1 MRAARRGLL
10 AMAIGLA
17 APSLAQ
23 AHHSFAMFDL
33 QKDFTVTG
41 VVESFEYAS
50 PHSWTR
56 VRVVEPNGASVLYS
70 FEGLPPATL
79 QRYGWHRATLKA
91 GDQITIT
98 SHPFRDDR
106 KGGTFERATLPDG
119 RVVHQMDITPNNPLY
134 RPENLAEQQR
144 YKETEDRKRGVTAAR
159 PSAQ

>member
-1 MRAARRGLL
+1 MVRLSAVAV
-10 AMAIGLA
+10 MIGLA
-17 APSLAQ
+17 APSLAS

-41 VVESFEYAS
+41 TVEAFEYAS

-56 VRVVEPNGASVLYS
+56 VRVTGADGASALYA

-79 QRYGWHRATLKA
+79 QRYGWHRNTLKV
-91 GDQITIT
+91 GDKITIV
-98 SHPFRDDR
+98 SHPFRDER

-134 RPENLAEQQR
+134 RPENLVEQQK
-144 YKETEDRKRGVTAAR
+144 YKETEDKRRAGT
-159 PSAQ
+159 P